1 MASKSDITPKAREQY
16 AWAIPHIEQGL
27 GAIPLARLDRDDVA
41 DWINALASA
50 GTLSRRSVQICRNVL
65 RAIAADAVEEGLI
78 PRSPAARVALP
89 RTVAKPVKEKVIQA
103 WEATDVQRF
112 LAAVA
117 EHRWAV
123 GFQLGVLY
131 GLRRSEVLAL
141 RWDDF
146 DSKGRTL
153 RIDESLVAV
162 NRGAVLGDAKNVR
175 SRRLVPLSD
184 DGVRALKRRRTEQ
197 AEERLLAG
205 SEWEETTSSSPPVKA
220 DSYSP
225 VHTIERW
232 RSLSTRPSCHA
243 SPRMVCAT
251 PRQLTWSTTR
261 RTSASFGDCRH
272 PRPQP
277 GDAHDG
283 LRPRTPPKPPGDRRS
298 HSAHFGVA
306 PVLSGFGIAGRD
318 CWVSTLEDVCRF
330 EDESAGAERDGE
342 VVEEPDLAEH
352 HRRSLVWP
360 RRQHCHQAAPPNR
373 GFRRKFCW
381 RPGFQRQFVQRN
393 LARITGKSEEHRTA
407 GVHGIT
413 TALDHLPGNAATG
426 PPVDDRRERRTIRR
440 RSDSDDRTKNGP
452 GQLPATF
459 AEVGVRVDPG
469 LSQVRR
475 REVREGRA
483 LA

>member
-1 MASKSDITPKAREQY
+1 MSWKAIGQPTVRKQRDKWVVRIDGIDTATGKHRPRQLGTYASQRSALAASRAQRAEARSTERGTVSWLVRRYVASKSDITPKAREQY
-16 AWAIPHIEQGL
+16 SWAIPHIEQGL

-65 RAIAADAVEEGLI
+65 RASLADAVEEGLI

-103 WEATDVQRF
+103 WEAADVQRF

-117 EHRWAV
+117 DHRWAV

-205 SEWEETTSSSPPVKA
+205 AEWEDNDLIIATRQGRLVLPR
-220 DSYSP
+220 SYD
-225 VHTIERW
+225 
-232 RSLSTRPSCHA
+232 RSLALIVDKAKLPRLTSHGLRHTAATHMVNNAKDVGELRAIADILGHSPEMLMTVYAHA
-243 SPRMVCAT
+243 LPQS
-251 PRQLTWSTTR
+251 RQAIVDR
-261 RTSASFGDCRH
+261 IQHTSA
-272 PRPQP
+272 
-277 GDAHDG
+277 
-283 LRPRTPPKPPGDRRS
+283 
-298 HSAHFGVA
+298 
-306 PVLSGFGIAGRD
+306 
-318 CWVSTLEDVCRF
+318 
-330 EDESAGAERDGE
+330 
-342 VVEEPDLAEH
+342 
-352 HRRSLVWP
+352 
-360 RRQHCHQAAPPNR
+360 
-373 GFRRKFCW
+373 
-381 RPGFQRQFVQRN
+381 
-393 LARITGKSEEHRTA
+393 
-407 GVHGIT
+407 
-413 TALDHLPGNAATG
+413 
-426 PPVDDRRERRTIRR
+426 
-440 RSDSDDRTKNGP
+440 
-452 GQLPATF
+452 
-459 AEVGVRVDPG
+459 
-469 LSQVRR
+469 
-475 REVREGRA
+475 
-483 LA
+483 